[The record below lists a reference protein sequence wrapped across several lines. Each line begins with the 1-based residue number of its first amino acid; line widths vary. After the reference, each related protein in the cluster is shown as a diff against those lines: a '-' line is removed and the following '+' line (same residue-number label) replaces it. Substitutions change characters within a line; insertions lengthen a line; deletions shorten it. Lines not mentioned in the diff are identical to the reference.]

1 MIFFIFLSVT
11 KRKFKIIGVT
21 HISFLLDSLSQGSML
36 PGIDESLQ
44 IIKEEFS
51 L

>member
-1 MIFFIFLSVT
+1 MIVFTFLSVT
-11 KRKFKIIGVT
+11 NRKFKIIGVT
-21 HISFLLDSLSQGSML
+21 HITFLLDSLSYSSML